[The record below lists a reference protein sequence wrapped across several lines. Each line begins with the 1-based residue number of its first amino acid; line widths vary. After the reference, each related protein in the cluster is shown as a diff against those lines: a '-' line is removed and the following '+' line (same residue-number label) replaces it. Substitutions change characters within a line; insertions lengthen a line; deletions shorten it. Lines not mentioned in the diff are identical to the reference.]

1 MKKTISILCAAA
13 LILASCGSKKAEKA
27 EKAESR
33 PAIEN
38 SKKTEKAQKTSN
50 SEAEKIEQ
58 ARKEMRELKKEYDA
72 LLIQVTKTPDPIER
86 ERISDRMKA
95 IDQKAERLSDYLL
108 KTTGFPF

>member
-27 EKAESR
+27 ESR

-50 SEAEKIEQ
+50 S
-58 ARKEMRELKKEYDA
+58 
-72 LLIQVTKTPDPIER
+72 
-86 ERISDRMKA
+86 
-95 IDQKAERLSDYLL
+95 
-108 KTTGFPF
+108 

>member
-1 MKKTISILCAAA
+1 MKKTISVLCAAA
-13 LILASCGSKKAEKA
+13 LILASCGSKKA